1 MKLKRQRPPGSP
13 FAADGRPLVL
23 AHRGWSGR
31 YPENTMAAFEKAAAL
46 PVDGLELD
54 VRGTSDGVPVLM
66 HDETVDRTTN
76 GTGRVTD
83 FTLAQL
89 KGLDAGYRRSSDE
102 KRSFPF
108 RGRGITVPTLAEVFS
123 AFPHLWINLDIK
135 QNQPSMIY
143 TVAGMIRQ
151 FHYEDHVC
159 AGSFDTP
166 TIHALRR
173 VCPEAAT
180 AASRWE
186 VLGFL
191 VLQRLFL
198 VFLYRGKARVLAIP
212 EHFRGRRILDRR
224 LVQAAHQKGLAV
236 HVWTVNEREDM
247 KRLLDM
253 GVDGLITDHP
263 DRAIEVLGPSRRPM
277 GLEPPGVKEASG
289 RLGSGSKPGESE
301 KA

>member
-1 MKLKRQRPPGSP
+1 
-13 FAADGRPLVL
+13 LVL

-31 YPENTMAAFEKAAAL
+31 YPENTMAAFEKAATL
-46 PVDGLELD
+46 PIDGLELD
-54 VRGTSDGVPVLM
+54 VRGTADGVPVLM

-89 KGLDAGYRRSSDE
+89 KGLDAGYCWSMDE
-102 KRSFPF
+102 GRSFPF

-135 QNQPSMIY
+135 QKKPSIAQ

-151 FHYEDHVC
+151 YHLEDHVC

-173 VCPEAAT
+173 ACPEAAT
-180 AASRWE
+180 AASPRE
-186 VLGFL
+186 VLKFL
-191 VLQRLFL
+191 VLHRFFPAL
-198 VFLYRGKARVLAIP
+198 LYRGKARVLAIP

-236 HVWTVNEREDM
+236 HVWTINEREDM

-263 DRAIEVLGPSRRPM
+263 DRAIEVLGPSRRSM
-277 GLEPPGVKEASG
+277 GLEPPGLKGS
-289 RLGSGSKPGESE
+289 SGSLGPG
-301 KA
+301 

>member
-1 MKLKRQRPPGSP
+1 MP
-13 FAADGRPLVL
+13 
-23 AHRGWSGR
+23 
-31 YPENTMAAFEKAAAL
+31 AFEKAAAL

-54 VRGTSDGVPVLM
+54 VWGTADGVPVVM

-76 GTGRVTD
+76 GTGRVKD
-83 FTLAQL
+83 FTLEEL
-89 KGLDAGYRRSSDE
+89 RRLDAGFHWSPDE
-102 KRSFPF
+102 NQSFPF
-108 RGRGITVPTLAEVFS
+108 RGRGIAVPTLREVFT

-135 QNQPSMIY
+135 QNRPSITR

-151 FHYEDHVC
+151 FHLEDHLC

-173 VCPEAAT
+173 ACPEVAT
-180 AASRWE
+180 AAGPRE

-198 VFLYRGKARVLAIP
+198 AFLYRGKARVLTIP
-212 EHFRGRRILDRR
+212 EYFRGRRILNRSF
-224 LVQAAHQKGLAV
+224 VQAAHQKGLAV
-236 HVWTVNEREDM
+236 HVWTVNEKAAM

-263 DRAIEVLGPSRRPM
+263 DRAIEVLSPSRYSM
-277 GLEPPGVKEASG
+277 GLEPSGVKRS
-289 RLGSGSKPGESE
+289 SGSLGPG
-301 KA
+301 

>member
-1 MKLKRQRPPGSP
+1 M
-13 FAADGRPLVL
+13 VL

-54 VRGTSDGVPVLM
+54 VRGTADGVPVLM

-89 KGLDAGYRRSSDE
+89 KGLDAGYRWSPDE
-102 KRSFPF
+102 GRSFPF
-108 RGRGITVPTLAEVFS
+108 RGRGIAVHTLREVLS

-135 QNQPSMIY
+135 QNQPSVID
-143 TVAGMIRQ
+143 TVAGMIRR
-151 FHYEDHVC
+151 FHIEDHVC
-159 AGSFDTP
+159 AGSFDTQ
-166 TIHALRR
+166 TIRALRR
-173 VCPEAAT
+173 ACPEAAT
-180 AASRWE
+180 AAAPRE

-191 VLQRLFL
+191 VLQRLL
-198 VFLYRGKARVLAIP
+198 LSFLYRGKARVLAIP
-212 EHFRGRRILDRR
+212 EHFRGRRILNRSF
-224 LVQAAHQKGLAV
+224 VQAAHQKGLAV
-236 HVWTVNEREDM
+236 HVWTVNERKDM
-247 KRLLDM
+247 VRVVDM

-277 GLEPPGVKEASG
+277 GLEPSGVKGASG
-289 RLGSGSKPGESE
+289 SLGSGSKSGESI
-301 KA
+301 KV